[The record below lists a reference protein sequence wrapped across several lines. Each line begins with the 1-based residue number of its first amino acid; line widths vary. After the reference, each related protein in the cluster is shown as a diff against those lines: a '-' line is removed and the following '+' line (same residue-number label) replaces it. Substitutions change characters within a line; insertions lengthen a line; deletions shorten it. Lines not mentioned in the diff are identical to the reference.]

1 MKTMTNDQF
10 RRYAAIAGLVAVP
23 LLVPLLLSDRLSGP
37 LSRSECVRVKAVGSS
52 GKVKFSID
60 GLSGKE
66 GRPIYGGRGFSQ
78 LDGGH
83 ICGADDAPMSFHGRT
98 ELPLRANVW
107 LISTSDSGQH
117 YLSPRI
123 QIMAGEWVASDIRMG
138 GNIVTLSFMQV
149 DSATDQAFR
158 ARVNNRDWRVEWP
171 GGAVELA
178 SLTFEQER
186 RLHRIAGIATEGRT
200 I

>member
-1 MKTMTNDQF
+1 MTNDQF

-23 LLVPLLLSDRLSGP
+23 LLVPLLLSDQLSGS
-37 LSRSECVRVKAVGSS
+37 LSLSECVHVKAVNR
-52 GKVKFSID
+52 VDNAEFSID

-66 GRPIYGGRGFSQ
+66 GRPIYGGHSFA
-78 LDGGH
+78 LLVGGR
-83 ICGADDAPMSFHGRT
+83 ICGADDAPLSFHGRT
-98 ELPLRANVW
+98 ELPSTANVW

-138 GNIVTLSFMQV
+138 SNIVRLSFMQV
-149 DSATDQAFR
+149 DSATDQDFR
-158 ARVNNRDWRVEWP
+158 ARVDNRDWRVEWP
-171 GGAVELA
+171 GGEVELA
-178 SLTFEQER
+178 SLTFEQES
-186 RLHRIAGIATEGRT
+186 RLHRLASLATEGRT